1 MAPRLPA
8 AKHSAGLLVYR
19 RTIVGAFEF
28 LLVHPGGPY
37 WSRRDDGAWSIPKG
51 EIGPHEEPLAAAQR
65 EFTEETGLAVGGPFV
80 ALRPIRQ
87 RSGKVVDCW
96 LVEADLDLSA
106 FHSNTFDIEW
116 PPRSGRTLSA
126 PECDRAAYFEADA
139 AMVKILPG
147 QSPIIAQALG
157 ILAQADR

>member
-8 AKHSAGLLVYR
+8 ANRSAGLLVCR
-19 RTIVGAFEF
+19 RTKARAFEF

-37 WSRRDDGAWSIPKG
+37 WARRDEGAWSIPKG
-51 EIGPHEEPLAAAQR
+51 GIGPDEDPLKAALR
-65 EFTEETGLAVGGPFV
+65 EFGEETGLAVGGPFV

-106 FHSNTFDIEW
+106 FHSNTFEVEW
-116 PPRSGRTLSA
+116 PPRSGRRVSA
-126 PECDRAAYFEADA
+126 PECDRAAYFEAGA
-139 AMVKILPG
+139 AMGKILA
-147 QSPIIAQALG
+147 AQRPLLVEALD
-157 ILAQADR
+157 ILA